1 MKQQIL
7 TLSILAKRGDDGDSD
22 GDGNSDEWCYIV
34 ALLFTLTV
42 LVLSLAIR
50 LHFHCMCTELWRSV
64 KVFSLS
70 TNSEQSWVINFQIDK
85 KNCDEWEK
93 VKVICTL
100 CKFSTI
106 NVTNRNA

>member
-1 MKQQIL
+1 MVL
-7 TLSILAKRGDDGDSD
+7 HCGSIVHTECVSAEFG
-22 GDGNSDEWCYIV
+22 
-34 ALLFTLTV
+34 
-42 LVLSLAIR
+42 
-50 LHFHCMCTELWRSV
+50 HCMCAELWRSV